1 MPETENIQITLEN
14 YDNSKTYFDFDNII
28 YDLDSEI
35 DLLSSQADNY
45 DYLVSLGSG
54 ILSELLDILI
64 YGRVFSAKD
73 NV

>member
-35 DLLSSQADNY
+35 DLLPIPYPEKNTT
-45 DYLVSLGSG
+45 LMKK
-54 ILSELLDILI
+54 I
-64 YGRVFSAKD
+64 
-73 NV
+73 